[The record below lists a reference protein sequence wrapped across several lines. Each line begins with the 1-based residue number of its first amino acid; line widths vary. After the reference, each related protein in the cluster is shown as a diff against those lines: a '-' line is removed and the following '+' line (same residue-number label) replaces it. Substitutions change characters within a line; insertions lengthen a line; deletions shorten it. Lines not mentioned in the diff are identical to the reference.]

1 MAGIVEDGNLKEL
14 LFVCCL
20 LILITFYI
28 LYVRKKPGLT
38 VITHNIWTSL

>member
-14 LFVCCL
+14 LFACCL

-28 LYVRKKPGLT
+28 LYVEKKKEKNRPE
-38 VITHNIWTSL
+38 SDYP